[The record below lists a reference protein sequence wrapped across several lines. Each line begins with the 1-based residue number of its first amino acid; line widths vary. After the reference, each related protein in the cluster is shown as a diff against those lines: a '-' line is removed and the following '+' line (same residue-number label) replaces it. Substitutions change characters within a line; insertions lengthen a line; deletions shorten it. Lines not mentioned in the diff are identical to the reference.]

1 MFARSVSMRLKPNS
15 TVTFN
20 NTLEN
25 EVLPLLRAQK
35 GFRDEVVL
43 VAQDGTEVVGISLWD
58 DRESADSYHKE
69 RYPEVQQLLS
79 KAIQGTAQVKTYEVP
94 ISSFHKVTAGSRRQ
108 D

>member
-1 MFARSVSMRLKPNS
+1 MQERADRRSLPASSSGKSTIGLLSVLANDYRRQSGRMFARSVSMRLKPNS

-69 RYPEVQQLLS
+69 RYPE
-79 KAIQGTAQVKTYEVP
+79 
-94 ISSFHKVTAGSRRQ
+94 
-108 D
+108 